1 MRRASYV
8 VLAALAGG
16 CASAG
21 ARQASK
27 PTPQAAQAAES
38 SSTERA
44 QYPSSYRRHP
54 NPPVVI
60 RNATIMTA
68 TGQEIANGSLL
79 MKDGKIVAIG
89 KSVDAP
95 ADAAV
100 VDGTGKYV
108 TPGLIDDHSHLG
120 VYAAPGTDAESDGNE
135 ATNPIT
141 AEVWAE
147 HSFWPQDP
155 QIPLAIAGGI
165 TTIQALPG
173 SANLIGGRSAI
184 LKLIP
189 ARTVQEMK
197 FPGARYGLKMACGEN
212 PKRVYGRRGGP
223 ATRMGN
229 MAGYRSAFTQAET
242 YRRRWHTWR
251 KDHKGDPPERNLRLE
266 TLAEVLRGNMYVQ
279 NHCYRADEMAQMIDL
294 AHEFGFKIRSF
305 HHAVESYKIADLL
318 AKEGTSVSVWADW
331 WGFKEEAMDG
341 VQQNAALNQQ
351 AGGRP
356 IIHSDDPGGI
366 QRLNQEA
373 AKAMYAGNAP
383 ASRSRATR
391 PCGGS
396 RSTLP
401 GPLGSTRS
409 SEHSSPARW
418 PTWWCGPA
426 IRSRSIRR
434 PCRSTT
440 TAGSRTTAR
449 ILRTSRAPISNWAR
463 CPRPGATDDRAAA
476 RPGHCHHGWN
486 GLSRLRSEARQRERA
501 DPRRPHRRRGNE
513 RAHSAGCDPHR
524 RRREMDHPGPHRRG
538 RPARPGGDQRGAR
551 DARRERAGRHHRR
564 VLQRGGGDQP
574 GLDGHPRYAD
584 RRDHDRARRAD
595 RQPRERPGGP
605 DRARR
610 RHDRAD
616 ACEVAGGRG
625 RRSLGERQRR
635 RRGLAG
641 RRGGTVA
648 RRVPRR
654 ARVRAA

>member
-8 VLAALAGG
+8 VLAALAAG
-16 CASAG
+16 CAAAG

-54 NPPVVI
+54 NPPIVI

-135 ATNPIT
+135 ATNPVT

-212 PKRVYGRRGGP
+212 PKRVYGQRGGP
-223 ATRMGN
+223 STRMGN
-229 MAGYRSAFTQAET
+229 MAGYRAAFIQAEA
-242 YRRRWHTWR
+242 YRRKWDKWN
-251 KDHKGDPPERNLRLE
+251 KDHQGDPPDRSLRNE
-266 TLAEVLRGNMYVQ
+266 SLAEVLRGNIYVQ
-279 NHCYRADEMAQMIDL
+279 NHCYRADEMMQMLDL
-294 AHEFGFKIRSF
+294 AHEFGFKIRAF
-305 HHAVESYKIADLL
+305 HHAVEAYKIADVL
-318 AKEGTSVSVWADW
+318 AREGTASAVWADW

-341 VQQNAALNQQ
+341 IHENAALLQQ
-351 AGGRP
+351 AGARAD
-356 IIHSDDPGGI
+356 IHSDDPARI
-366 QRLNQEA
+366 KRLNQEA
-373 AKAMYAGNAP
+373 AKA
-383 ASRSRATR
+383 
-391 PCGGS
+391 
-396 RSTLP
+396 
-401 GPLGSTRS
+401 
-409 SEHSSPARW
+409 
-418 PTWWCGPA
+418 
-426 IRSRSIRR
+426 
-434 PCRSTT
+434 
-440 TAGSRTTAR
+440 
-449 ILRTSRAPISNWAR
+449 
-463 CPRPGATDDRAAA
+463 
-476 RPGHCHHGWN
+476 HCY
-486 GLSRLRSEARQRERA
+486 
-501 DPRRPHRRRGNE
+501 
-513 RAHSAGCDPHR
+513 
-524 RRREMDHPGPHRRG
+524 G
-538 RPARPGGDQRGAR
+538 R
-551 DARRERAGRHHRR
+551 RAGIPVTRDQALRWFTANAAW
-564 VLQRGGGDQP
+564 VLGIDSIVGTLEPGKMADVVVWSVDPLSVYAQALQVYNDGWLVYDRNDPAHQP
-574 GLDGHPRYAD
+574 KTDFTLG
-584 RRDHDRARRAD
+584 
-595 RQPRERPGGP
+595 QP
-605 DRARR
+605 
-610 RHDRAD
+610 
-616 ACEVAGGRG
+616 
-625 RRSLGERQRR
+625 
-635 RRGLAG
+635 
-641 RRGGTVA
+641 
-648 RRVPRR
+648 
-654 ARVRAA
+654 

>member
-68 TGQEIANGSLL
+68 TGQEIDNGSLL

-135 ATNPIT
+135 ATNPVT

-212 PKRVYGRRGGP
+212 PKRVYHSRGP
-223 ATRMGN
+223 STRMGN
-229 MAGYRSAFTQAET
+229 MAGYREAFSQAES
-242 YRRRWHTWR
+242 YRRRWDKWH
-251 KDHKGDPPERNLRLE
+251 KDHQGDPPERNLRLE
-266 TLAEVLRGNMYVQ
+266 TLAEVLRGNIYVQ
-279 NHCYRADEMAQMIDL
+279 NHCYRADEMAQMLDL

-305 HHAVESYKIADLL
+305 HHAVEAYKIADLL
-318 AKEGTSVSVWADW
+318 AREGTSVSVWADW

-341 VQQNAALNQQ
+341 IHENAALNQA

-356 IIHSDDPGGI
+356 LIHSDSPSGI

-373 AKAMYAGNAP
+373 AKAMYYGQRSGIPVTRDQALRWITANP
-383 ASRSRATR
+383 A
-391 PCGGS
+391 
-396 RSTLP
+396 
-401 GPLGSTRS
+401 
-409 SEHSSPARW
+409 
-418 PTWWCGPA
+418 
-426 IRSRSIRR
+426 
-434 PCRSTT
+434 
-440 TAGSRTTAR
+440 
-449 ILRTSRAPISNWAR
+449 WA
-463 CPRPGATDDRAAA
+463 
-476 RPGHCHHGWN
+476 
-486 GLSRLRSEARQRERA
+486 L
-501 DPRRPHRRRGNE
+501 
-513 RAHSAGCDPHR
+513 
-524 RRREMDHPGPHRRG
+524 
-538 RPARPGGDQRGAR
+538 
-551 DARRERAGRHHRR
+551 
-564 VLQRGGGDQP
+564 
-574 GLDGHPRYAD
+574 GLDSVVGTLEPGKMAD
-584 RRDHDRARRAD
+584 VVVWSGDPFSVYGKAVQVYNDGWLVYDRNDPAH
-595 RQPRERPGGP
+595 QPRTDFELGQTPPPGS
-605 DRARR
+605 DR
-610 RHDRAD
+610 
-616 ACEVAGGRG
+616 
-625 RRSLGERQRR
+625 
-635 RRGLAG
+635 
-641 RRGGTVA
+641 
-648 RRVPRR
+648 
-654 ARVRAA
+654 

>member
-8 VLAALAGG
+8 VLAALATG

-27 PTPQAAQAAES
+27 PTPQAAES
-38 SSTERA
+38 SSVERA
-44 QYPSSYRRHP
+44 QYPSSYSRHP

-95 ADAAV
+95 ADAVV

-135 ATNPIT
+135 ATNPVT

-189 ARTVQEMK
+189 ARTVQDMK

-212 PKRVYGRRGGP
+212 PKRVYHSRGP
-223 ATRMGN
+223 STRMGN
-229 MAGYRSAFTQAET
+229 MAGYREAFSQAES
-242 YRRRWHTWR
+242 YRRRWDKWN
-251 KDHKGDPPERNLRLE
+251 KDRQGDPPERNLRLE
-266 TLAEVLRGNMYVQ
+266 TLAEVLRGNIYVQ
-279 NHCYRADEMAQMIDL
+279 NHCYRADEMAQMLDL

-305 HHAVESYKIADLL
+305 HHAVEAYKIADLL
-318 AKEGTSVSVWADW
+318 AREGTSVSVWADW

-341 VQQNAALNQQ
+341 IHENAALNQA

-356 IIHSDDPGGI
+356 LMHSDSPSGI

-373 AKAMYAGNAP
+373 AKALYYGQRSGIAVTRDQALRWITANP
-383 ASRSRATR
+383 A
-391 PCGGS
+391 
-396 RSTLP
+396 
-401 GPLGSTRS
+401 
-409 SEHSSPARW
+409 
-418 PTWWCGPA
+418 
-426 IRSRSIRR
+426 
-434 PCRSTT
+434 
-440 TAGSRTTAR
+440 
-449 ILRTSRAPISNWAR
+449 WA
-463 CPRPGATDDRAAA
+463 
-476 RPGHCHHGWN
+476 
-486 GLSRLRSEARQRERA
+486 L
-501 DPRRPHRRRGNE
+501 
-513 RAHSAGCDPHR
+513 
-524 RRREMDHPGPHRRG
+524 
-538 RPARPGGDQRGAR
+538 
-551 DARRERAGRHHRR
+551 
-564 VLQRGGGDQP
+564 
-574 GLDGHPRYAD
+574 GLDSVVGTLEPGKMAD
-584 RRDHDRARRAD
+584 VVVWSGDPFSVYGKAVQVYNDGWLVYDRNDPAH
-595 RQPRERPGGP
+595 QPRTDFELGQTPAPGS
-605 DRARR
+605 DR
-610 RHDRAD
+610 
-616 ACEVAGGRG
+616 
-625 RRSLGERQRR
+625 
-635 RRGLAG
+635 
-641 RRGGTVA
+641 
-648 RRVPRR
+648 
-654 ARVRAA
+654 